1 MEVPLG
7 ADENIRIK
15 RNISPQQR
23 TEGFLIGTQDITDYT
38 IQIDIGNY
46 KNKSIKIRVV
56 DQIPKSNNDKIT
68 IGDVRSS
75 HEFKKKPDEN
85 GILYWELD
93 IPSQETEQITLNYS
107 ITRPKDWILWGKE

>member
-1 MEVPLG
+1 MTKFPATLVFMKIYVLT
-7 ADENIRIK
+7 IR
-15 RNISPQQR
+15 
-23 TEGFLIGTQDITDYT
+23 
-38 IQIDIGNY
+38 
-46 KNKSIKIRVV
+46 NKPIKIRVV
-56 DQIPKSNNDKIT
+56 DQIPKSKNDKIT